1 MIVQR
6 LVLVCGHVCCLKT
19 SLSLAVAP
27 RLSLNLLA
35 TYGLGDF
42 DPSSAERLAEARERR
57 YRLLFELAEAYLGRG
72 LSLWV
77 DGNFP
82 FRTLR
87 SAVLDRARSYGVAN
101 VVILECTCSTSAV
114 LEGRFERRRID
125 PAQPDA
131 KAAHIREYFRSV
143 SHFEELDPSEFEGLS
158 NWEILRFDSCRR
170 RMAERDRPTPF
181 GTEICQQ
188 MVHCGFLTLA

>member
-1 MIVQR
+1 M
-6 LVLVCGHVCCLKT
+6 
-19 SLSLAVAP
+19 
-27 RLSLNLLA
+27 NLLA

-42 DPSSAERLAEARERR
+42 DPSSAELLAEARRRR
-57 YRLLFELAEAYLGRG
+57 YGLLLELAEAYLQRG

-87 SAVLDRARSYGVAN
+87 SAILGRARSHGVAE
-101 VVILECTCSTSAV
+101 VAILQCTCSTPEV
-114 LEGRFERRRID
+114 LEERFSSRRMD

-143 SHFEELDPSEFEGLS
+143 SHFEELDASEFEGFA
-158 NWEILRFDSCRR
+158 NWEVLRFDSCSSRI
-170 RMAERDRPTPF
+170 AERDQPTPL
-181 GTEICQQ
+181 GSEICQQ
-188 MVHCGFLTLA
+188 MLHCGFLSLA